1 MLLERASA
9 NGPLVVIMED
19 IDWADESTRHLRR
32 FLARA
37 LTDGPRDDHHQR
49 GWTHSTRAA
58 NRVRCRLRGVSR
70 VLPQLVAAACQAGGL
85 GGVAC
90 WFDGFVVGR
99 ACFLTAAGSRY
110 AARTA
115 ATRRTAPTSPVS
127 WPTLDPKTQ
136 LTPLPRLASL
146 AEAQAKLAAIRASE
160 V

>member
-58 NRVRCRLRGVSR
+58 NRVRCRLRGVRGYYPSWSR
-70 VLPQLVAAACQAGGL
+70 RRVRQAVSAVLP
-85 GGVAC
+85 
-90 WFDGFVVGR
+90 
-99 ACFLTAAGSRY
+99 AGSM
-110 AARTA
+110 AL
-115 ATRRTAPTSPVS
+115 S
-127 WPTLDPKTQ
+127 
-136 LTPLPRLASL
+136 
-146 AEAQAKLAAIRASE
+146 
-160 V
+160 